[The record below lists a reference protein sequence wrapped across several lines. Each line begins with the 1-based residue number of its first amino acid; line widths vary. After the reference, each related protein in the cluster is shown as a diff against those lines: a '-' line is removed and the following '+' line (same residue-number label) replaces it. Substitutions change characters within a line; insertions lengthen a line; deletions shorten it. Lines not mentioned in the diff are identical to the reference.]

1 MLKSLLWK
9 PLQRLVFTSLFLNLR
24 LVDIILTR
32 KELTGKGTFF
42 VLSEAGV
49 EIETTQCQT
58 LDELKQIIFK
68 KEGNNV

>member
-1 MLKSLLWK
+1 METTAKVGLYF
-9 PLQRLVFTSLFLNLR
+9 VIFNLR

-42 VLSEAGV
+42 VLSKAGV

-58 LDELKQIIFK
+58 LDELKRVKANDIWK
-68 KEGNNV
+68 GGK